1 VGCWGPRNLYMW
13 CFSNS
18 ADLINFRPLR
28 PCCEVF
34 LAASVLCVAPL
45 PVEVS
50 LKLISAV
57 HAKRLTHCFKVMG
70 AVNQCT
76 FQGEEAAGCRA
87 AVYFTGC
94 AI

>member
-1 VGCWGPRNLYMW
+1 MLGASQFVHVVLFQFSGPDK
-13 CFSNS
+13 FSS
-18 ADLINFRPLR
+18 APPLLR
-28 PCCEVF
+28 SFSCSFGALRC
-34 LAASVLCVAPL
+34 SL
-45 PVEVS
+45 PVEVA

-57 HAKRLTHCFKVMG
+57 HAKRLTHRFKVMG
-70 AVNQCT
+70 AVNQGT